1 MDKDI
6 IKVNKVEQYQFK
18 DLNEQFEA
26 MKNNQIIL
34 TDDFYANMFKSYGLD
49 IDDEFVKNNIIHAPM
64 TKWYALLTDFSVD
77 EKIRNAIKNI
87 FNDINSKMSL
97 IKKQNPEMY
106 AWLFKR
112 LGKDFGIKITDEMI
126 KNFEQGVK
134 VDYYQYVT
142 N

>member
-1 MDKDI
+1 MHEDI
-6 IKVNKVEQYQFK
+6 E
-18 DLNEQFEA
+18 
-26 MKNNQIIL
+26 
-34 TDDFYANMFKSYGLD
+34 
-49 IDDEFVKNNIIHAPM
+49 DEFVKNNIIHAPM